1 MRRISQV
8 QTPDRIALPR
18 RLVPRRP
25 VDFELDPRFAY
36 LEWLRQEAR
45 FLQMELGCGDKG
57 EFSPIGTFT
66 HRYHIPFGESW
77 RDQPQPSTRAET
89 VLRAV
94 GVKFPRGLL
103 VPEDA
108 A

>member
-1 MRRISQV
+1 MH
-8 QTPDRIALPR
+8 
-18 RLVPRRP
+18 
-25 VDFELDPRFAY
+25 FEMDTRFAY